1 MAQAAEV
8 ATQVNSWV
16 EKVTSGRIK
25 DILPSGSVDNTTK
38 LVLANALYFKG
49 AWTQKFHAS
58 GTKDDNFHRV
68 DKTSVKTPFMSSKYD
83 CESFPHK

>member
-1 MAQAAEV
+1 MV
-8 ATQVNSWV
+8 GQVNSWV
-16 EKVTSGRIK
+16 DQVTSGLIK
-25 DILPSGSVDNTTK
+25 EMLPAGSIETDTR
-38 LVLANALYFKG
+38 LVLGNALYFKG

-58 GTKDDNFHRV
+58 GTKDDNFHLV